1 MKLVMETMNVV
12 ADFQKTQ
19 WSIFFEWTSM
29 LISHDARTYNIDL
42 ESHVKE
48 KSSNQIDIP
57 FLWFIIRSTRSIY
70 NDAKRRMR
78 LKMQFCITLNHHS
91 CRPNMQYADIQKKR
105 EESYQNPNTPTTSL
119 VSLSHRRPTALPH

>member
-12 ADFQKTQ
+12 ADLRKTH

-105 EESYQNPNTPTTSL
+105 EESYKKTENTDYFTRFS
-119 VSLSHRRPTALPH
+119 VHRRPTALPH